1 MQPRLSHRVIW
12 RQRVVGS
19 LLALPVYLILYFAG
33 FVPLQGEQGLVLAL
47 LFVLYLV
54 AFRARNGSGFV
65 AWLIYLCECLALAL
79 FIRATGGATSPLQ
92 VLAYPWMF
100 GSALALLTG
109 GSRPVVV
116 SWLVLLT
123 ALTLALG
130 GWGTSGF
137 GLFAVINALSLVSMF
152 VALLIFNRERRAARA
167 DALLPMVL
175 SRSAGLERLEAWV
188 KDKEMFTLAFIDLGG
203 FKAIN
208 DLYGHRVGDE
218 VLRAVAERL
227 RNEVRASDV
236 VMRYGG
242 DEFIVA
248 AKMILLP
255 QRLEALFTTPV
266 TTTAGQVQVWAD
278 VGCVQSTGRDL
289 EALLRYA
296 DALMYSRKRS
306 SRPGQGAG
314 G

>member
-1 MQPRLSHRVIW
+1 M
-12 RQRVVGS
+12 
-19 LLALPVYLILYFAG
+19 
-33 FVPLQGEQGLVLAL
+33 PLQGGQQLVFVA
-47 LFVLYLV
+47 LFVLYLA
-54 AFRARNGSGFV
+54 AFRSRSGDSFV
-65 AWLIYLCECLALAL
+65 AWLVYLCECLALAL

-109 GSRPVVV
+109 GSRPAVV

-123 ALTLALG
+123 ALTLVLG
-130 GWGTSGF
+130 GWGTGGF
-137 GLFAVINALSLVSMF
+137 GLFVLINALSLASMF
-152 VALLIFNRERRAARA
+152 AALLLFDRERRAARA

-175 SRSAGLERLEAWV
+175 NRSAGLGRLEMWV

-218 VLRAVAERL
+218 VLWAVAERL

-248 AKMILLP
+248 TKMILLP

-266 TTTAGQVQVWAD
+266 MTTAGQVQVWAD

-306 SRPGQGAG
+306 SRSR
-314 G
+314 